1 MDLLLTDKFHLV
13 CDAFYRP
20 INFGSL
26 TSAINFLNSWNQ
38 PNISMMLFKNES
50 DKAFVVRYTDNNEWV
65 ISSLCFNSVE
75 VMVFHVLLTG
85 G

>member
-1 MDLLLTDKFHLV
+1 
-13 CDAFYRP
+13 
-20 INFGSL
+20 
-26 TSAINFLNSWNQ
+26 
-38 PNISMMLFKNES
+38 MLFKNES

-65 ISSLCFNSVE
+65 ISSLGFNSVE